1 MNMISKLGLVLACSA
16 LASPVV
22 AATDYSGTYHS
33 DAAKS
38 SWSNGQ
44 FPKNFSLTIK
54 VQFKDN
60 KIVYTSANEH
70 SPAADLN
77 YTAPLDGTVIPMQ
90 GNARFNQIS
99 VKKIAPNELEILE
112 MKDGDVLVASYWA
125 FDRDGKGFVRR
136 GVGKDASGK
145 SHEYEEFYT
154 KQ

>member
-1 MNMISKLGLVLACSA
+1 MKMISKLGLVLVCSA
-16 LASPVV
+16 LAWPAV

-38 SWSNGQ
+38 SWSNGK
-44 FPKNFSLTIK
+44 FPKNFDLTIS
-54 VQFKDN
+54 VQFKGN
-60 KIVYTSANEH
+60 QIVYHSENAHSSAAN
-70 SPAADLN
+70 LN
-77 YTAPLDGTVIPMQ
+77 YTAPLDGKVVPME
-90 GNARFNQIS
+90 GNARFNQVS

-112 MKDGDVLVASYWA
+112 MKDGDVLVASYWR